1 MDKPLHLATALLGWY
16 VGAQLSGNWCV
27 PGAAH
32 RIQTQSLPR
41 DFCLIMKK
49 TQHMGEGGWVGRGVE
64 KI

>member
-1 MDKPLHLATALLGWY
+1 M
-16 VGAQLSGNWCV
+16 

-41 DFCLIMKK
+41 DFYLIIKEI
-49 TQHMGEGGWVGRGVE
+49 QHMGEGGWVGRGVE